1 MNEGGKGELR
11 MKWLVFSDSH
21 GNLGFMQKAV
31 ERERPE
37 RILHLGDVSRDAERL
52 QSLCPDIP
60 VEMVRGNCDGWYGDA
75 PEERELSFLGQKVWM
90 AHGHE
95 YHVKLS
101 VGAFTSE
108 ARSREAAVALFGH
121 THEPVCFR
129 EGPMWV
135 MNPGTASGFPRATYG
150 VIEERDGEVYCRL
163 EVIR

>member
-1 MNEGGKGELR
+1 

-21 GNLGFMQKAV
+21 GRLEYMKKAV
-31 ERERPE
+31 ELERPD
-37 RILHLGDVSRDAERL
+37 RILHLGDVSRDGERL
-52 QSLCPDIP
+52 GQMFPHIP
-60 VEMVRGNCDGWYGDA
+60 VETVRGNCDGWSGDA
-75 PEERELSFLGQKVWM
+75 PVERELSFRGRKIWM

-95 YHVKLS
+95 YHVKLG

-135 MNPGTASGFPRATYG
+135 MNPGTCSGYPRATYG
-150 VIEERDGEVYCRL
+150 VLEEREGEPYCRL